1 MPTLTLPEMKLPEF
15 DLQEIVRDR
24 RDDLVDAAERV
35 RDEISHVERPNVE
48 LPRVELPRVEL
59 PRLADIRR
67 AAAREIDPGPSPM
80 IPFVAGAA
88 IVGLLV
94 GWMLAM
100 SPVTG
105 PRIRGAIGGLR
116 DRFDSWRSGSA
127 DLETDDV
134 DAMTSARSEPTPL
147 PQSMTADP
155 WASAWQDDGTPAAV
169 GPGVSDPTAEVATDR
184 F

>member
-35 RDEISHVERPNVE
+35 RDEMSHIERPNVE
-48 LPRVELPRVEL
+48 RPRVELPKL
-59 PRLADIRR
+59 NDIRR
-67 AAAREIDPGPSPM
+67 AAAREIDPGPSPL

-105 PRIRGAIGGLR
+105 PRIRSAVAGMR
-116 DRFDSWRSGSA
+116 DRFDSWRSGS
-127 DLETDDV
+127 TDEIAERLDTLTT
-134 DAMTSARSEPTPL
+134 ASSEPTQL
-147 PQSMTADP
+147 PQSVASDP
-155 WASAWQDDGTPAAV
+155 WTRAWQDEATPTPV
-169 GPGVSDPTAEVATDR
+169 GPGAMTASSEVGSER
-184 F
+184 S